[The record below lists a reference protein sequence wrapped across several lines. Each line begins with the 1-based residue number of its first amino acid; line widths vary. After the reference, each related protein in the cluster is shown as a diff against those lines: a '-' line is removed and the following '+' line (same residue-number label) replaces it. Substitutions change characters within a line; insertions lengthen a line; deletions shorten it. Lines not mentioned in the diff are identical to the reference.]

1 MSIRANLRLSFFVLR
16 FRVFISKLSLMSI
29 ESLQTD
35 LSFKTEINL
44 YYDLYVPEN
53 LQKSA
58 PLLVAVHGYGAH
70 KRYMMRE
77 ARLVAD
83 DKFVIASLQAPFQ
96 HFRPTA
102 DAGYKVGFGWLT
114 DFRPEES
121 IAIHQNFVLKTID
134 ALAANQT
141 IDREKIFLFGFSQAC
156 ALNFRFAFTNPNIL
170 RGVVGISGGIPS
182 DLETNANYK
191 PTGAD
196 VFYLY
201 GDADEFY
208 ALEKFQ
214 TFERKLIDFLPKIQ
228 VKQFSA
234 KHEIT
239 NEMRADIKNFLMENG
254 KWKMENV

>member
-1 MSIRANLRLSFFVLR
+1 MLICANLPLNSFVLR
-16 FRVFISKLSLMSI
+16 FEIFISKLSLMSI

-53 LQKSA
+53 LQKPA

-77 ARLVAD
+77 ARLVAND
-83 DKFVIASLQAPFQ
+83 RFVIASLQALFQ

-121 IAIHQNFVLKTID
+121 IAIHQNFILQTIEK
-134 ALAANQT
+134 LAADEI
-141 IDREKIFLFGFSQAC
+141 IDRERVFLFGFSQAC
-156 ALNFRFAFTNPNIL
+156 ALNFRFAFTHPNIL

-182 DLETNANYK
+182 DLDANADYK

-196 VFYLY
+196 VLYLY

-214 TFERKLIDFLPKIQ
+214 TFERKLKDYLPKIE
-228 VKQFSA
+228 VKQYRA

-239 NEMRADIKNFLMENG
+239 NEMRADVKARLNKLTCVDIL
-254 KWKMENV
+254 